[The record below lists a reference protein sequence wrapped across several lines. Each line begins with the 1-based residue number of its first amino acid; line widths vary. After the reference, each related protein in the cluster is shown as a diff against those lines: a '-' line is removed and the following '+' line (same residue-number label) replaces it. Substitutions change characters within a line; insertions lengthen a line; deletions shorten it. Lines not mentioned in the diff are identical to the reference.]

1 MDLRPIRTE
10 EEYTAVLAQIDAL
23 GDPEPGTP
31 EGDKLELLF
40 LLVEAYEDEVH
51 PIPPPDPIAALEH
64 YLDRKGLA
72 YKDLEPIIGSQV
84 WEVMQR
90 RIPLTLEM
98 IRQLVRATD
107 IPATILIQP
116 YETMAVAA

>member
-1 MDLRPIRTE
+1 MELRPIRTE
-10 EEYTAVLAQIDAL
+10 EEYTTVLAQIDRL
-23 GDPEPGTP
+23 GEPEPGTP

-40 LLVEAYEDEVH
+40 LLVEAYEDAHH

-72 YKDLEPIIGSQV
+72 YTDLEPVIGSQV

-90 RIPLTLEM
+90 RMPLTLEM